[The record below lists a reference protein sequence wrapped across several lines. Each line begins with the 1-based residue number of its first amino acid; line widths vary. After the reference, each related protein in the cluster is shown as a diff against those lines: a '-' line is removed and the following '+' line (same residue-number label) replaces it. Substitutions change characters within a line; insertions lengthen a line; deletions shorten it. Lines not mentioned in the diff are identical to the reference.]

1 MDEKRRRLSME
12 LLARQLEPLRV
23 LRALPEERAE
33 PLRVPVARGE
43 RVERAARAVR
53 RLVPAAQE
61 ERQPA

>member
-12 LLARQLEPLRV
+12 LLARQLELRRV

-43 RVERAARAVR
+43 RVERAAR
-53 RLVPAAQE
+53 RLVPEAQE

>member
-12 LLARQLEPLRV
+12 LLARQLELRRV

-33 PLRVPVARGE
+33 PLRVPVA